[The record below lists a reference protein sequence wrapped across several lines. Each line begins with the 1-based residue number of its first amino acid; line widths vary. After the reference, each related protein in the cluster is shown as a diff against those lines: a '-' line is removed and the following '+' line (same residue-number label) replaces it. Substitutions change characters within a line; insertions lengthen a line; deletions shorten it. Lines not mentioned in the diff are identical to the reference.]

1 METTDTL
8 NSLFLSTEIEEDLAV
23 LTETNTEESKSLI
36 VYNDDV
42 NTFDHVIETLVK
54 VCKHDPVQAEQC
66 TYIIHFNGKCSVKEG
81 SFKDLRPMC
90 EAILERGITAKI
102 H

>member
-8 NSLFLSTEIEEDLAV
+8 NSLFLSTEIEEDVAV

>member
-1 METTDTL
+1 MRMNDHL
-8 NSLFLSTEIEEDLAV
+8 LASTQEEVDV
-23 LTETNTEESKSLI
+23 LEDELVDVPKALI

-42 NTFDHVIETLVK
+42 NTFDHVIDTLIK

-66 TYIIHFNGKCSVKEG
+66 TYIIHYNGKCDVKHG
-81 SFKDLRPMC
+81 AFKDLRPMC

-102 H
+102 EE